1 MARGITEDDVRAAAD
16 ALLQRGER
24 PTIDRVRAAL
34 GRGSPN
40 TVNRHLDA
48 WWASLPRRLR
58 ESDAPASDAP
68 PEVVALAGRIWA
80 QLLPSATAAAKTT
93 LQAETQ
99 TLEQARHAVEQRETA
114 VEAQRRELTE
124 ARAALDRRIGE
135 LEAQLAARD
144 QSLAEARTQVQLLTK
159 GLETAQQTLRE
170 TVARADQAEAQQRA
184 EMSRLQERLAGT
196 ERHLMEKLA
205 AEKTSRHTEQ
215 RGADKRAK
223 ELEAQLKA
231 AQQQVREQ
239 AEAALALQ
247 RDLRQELDGL
257 RRQLEQRPA
266 GQEQLL
272 RRGAARR
279 GNPSVAPRGR
289 QR

>member
-58 ESDAPASDAP
+58 ESDAPTSDAP

-80 QLLPSATAAAKTT
+80 QLLPSATAAAKAT

-99 TLEQARHAVEQRETA
+99 TLEQARHAVEQRGA
-114 VEAQRRELTE
+114 AAEAQRRELTE

-144 QSLAEARTQVQLLTK
+144 QSLAEARVQVQALTQD
-159 GLETAQQTLRE
+159 LATAQQALRE
-170 TVARADQAEAQQRA
+170 TTAQANKAEAQQRA
-184 EMSRLQERLAGT
+184 EITRLQERLAGT

-205 AEKTSRHTEQ
+205 AEKTGRHTEQ

-231 AQQQVREQ
+231 AQQQVRDQ
-239 AEAALALQ
+239 TEAALALQ

-266 GQEQLL
+266 SQERP
-272 RRGAARR
+272 RRGPARR
-279 GNPSVAPRGR
+279 GGPSVTPRGR
-289 QR
+289 PR